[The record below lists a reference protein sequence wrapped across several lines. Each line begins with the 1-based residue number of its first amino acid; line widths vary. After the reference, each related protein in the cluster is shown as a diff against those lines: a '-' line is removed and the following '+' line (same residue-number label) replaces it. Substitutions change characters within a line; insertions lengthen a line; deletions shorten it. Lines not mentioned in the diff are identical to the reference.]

1 MRPVPPEPR
10 PLHQLDERAF
20 ERAAAADPVWRREL
34 RSAAFQRFRSLAMP
48 SPTEEMWRY
57 VDLDFKLGDFQL
69 VDVPGAAGDGALPGF
84 TPLHHVVVVDG
95 LASGSGEG
103 DGVWVGPLAAA
114 FDHRAEALEAVADRG
129 VPADL
134 DVFAAAHAAFGV
146 DGVLVHAGRG
156 AHSGPT
162 LVEVHA
168 ATSGSVSF
176 PKTVVIAEE
185 SAEASVLIHLVS
197 APDVDALVVPQLEV
211 HAGPGANVK
220 VSVIQNLGR
229 PMRSIGHI
237 RAVLDRD
244 ATVVLAEA
252 GLGAGLSRVHLTV
265 DLEGR
270 GSSTR
275 IVGAYFGD
283 GDQVLDYR
291 YFMHHAGLNTRSDMF
306 LKGAVE
312 DDALSVFTGMIR
324 IDESAQH
331 TDAFQTNR
339 NLILS
344 DGAAA
349 QSVPN
354 LEILAND
361 VRCGHGSTV
370 GPLDEEQRYYLMSR
384 GLDPER
390 ADRLQVRGFFEE
402 ALGRFPHGEAAAPLR
417 AWINAKFVEAQE
429 EGRL

>member
-1 MRPVPPEPR
+1 MRT
-10 PLHQLDERAF
+10 LDADAVARAASNDPAWRRAQ
-20 ERAAAADPVWRREL
+20 RAAAFSRYQAL
-34 RSAAFQRFRSLAMP
+34 GMP
-48 SPTEEMWRY
+48 SSADEMWRY
-57 VDLDFKLGDFQL
+57 VDLDFGLDDFAL
-69 VDVPGAAGDGALPGF
+69 VDVPGQPSDGALPGF
-84 TPLHHVVVVDG
+84 DAKRRVVVVDG
-95 LASGSGEG
+95 VASSSPMD
-103 DGVWVGPLAAA
+103 DGKIWVGPLSRATSTRGDVVEMAA
-114 FDHRAEALEAVADRG
+114 ERG
-129 VPADL
+129 VPIDL
-134 DVFAAAHAAFGV
+134 DAFAAAHRAFGG
-146 DGVLVHAGRG
+146 DGALVHVGRG
-156 AHSGPT
+156 AVSEPVI
-162 LVEVHA
+162 VEVHA
-168 ATSGSVSF
+168 ATDGIVSF
-176 PKTVVIAEE
+176 PRTLVVAEE
-185 SAEASVLIHLVS
+185 NAEASVVVHLVS
-197 APDVDALVVPQLEV
+197 GATVGALVVPQLEV
-211 HAGPGANVK
+211 LAGPGANVK
-220 VSVIQNLGR
+220 VSVVQNLGR
-229 PMRSIGHI
+229 TMRSISHT

-244 ATVVLAEA
+244 ASLVMAEA
-252 GLGAGLSRVHLTV
+252 GLGAALSRLHLTV

-270 GSSTR
+270 GSSAK

-283 GDQVLDYR
+283 RSQVLDYR

-312 DDALSVFTGMIR
+312 DEALSVFTGMIR
-324 IDESAQH
+324 IDESAQR

-402 ALGRFPHGEAAAPLR
+402 AIARFPHDAVAGPLR
-417 AWINAKFVEAQE
+417 EWINAKFIEAQE